1 VFDDIN
7 RTIEALLK
15 SDLPSDIAGQV
26 SISFATPDDSFPPAG
41 LQLPAINVFLFEIH
55 ENTQLREFEPS
66 LERRPDGSMVRVPPP
81 AHIDCHYLVCAAAE
95 STLGSQ
101 QDELHI
107 LGAVLRVL
115 LRYRQLPEAVLKG
128 VLAGKTPPVR
138 AAAVRP
144 GARPSGV
151 EFWQSLK
158 GKPRAT
164 LHYTLTVP
172 VDTMVSESGGPPVLK
187 LNVGGL

>member
-15 SDLPSDIAGQV
+15 ADLPSDIAGQV
-26 SISFATPDDSFPPAG
+26 SISFATPDESFPPTG
-41 LQLPAINVFLFEIH
+41 LSLPAINIFLFEIH
-55 ENTQLREFEPS
+55 ENTQLREFEAS
-66 LERRPDGSMVRVPPP
+66 TDRRPDGSMVRVAPP
-81 AHIDCHYLVCAAAE
+81 ARVDCHYLITAVAE
-95 STLGSQ
+95 ATLGSE
-101 QDELHI
+101 QDELRL

-115 LRYRQLPEAVLKG
+115 LRYRVLPAAVLRG
-128 VLAGKTPPVR
+128 VLAGTTPPVR
-138 AAAVRP
+138 AAAVRH
-144 GARPSGV
+144 GMHPSGV

-172 VDTMVSESGGPPVLK
+172 VDTALPDTVGTPVTDLD
-187 LNVGGL
+187 VGAP

>member
-1 VFDDIN
+1 MFDDVN

-15 SDLPSDIAGQV
+15 SDLPSDLMRQV
-26 SISFATPDDSFPPAG
+26 SISFATPDDTFPPAG
-41 LQLPAINVFLFEIH
+41 VELPAINVFLFEIV
-55 ENTQLREFEPS
+55 ENTQLREFEPT
-66 LERRPDGSMVRVPPP
+66 LERRPDGTMLRVPAP
-81 AHIDCHYLVCAAAE
+81 AHIDCHYLISVAAE
-95 STLGSQ
+95 PAIDSQ
-101 QDELHI
+101 QGELHI

-115 LRYRQLPEAVLKG
+115 LRYRQLPDSVLRG
-128 VLAGKTPPVR
+128 VLAGKSPPVR

-144 GARPSGV
+144 GMHPSGV

-172 VDTMVSESGGPPVLK
+172 VDPIVPEPGGPPVLR
-187 LNVGGL
+187 LNVGGP